1 MSIHPQFTQICP
13 IDCNT
18 NFNHEIGNQTVKD
31 RTKIYI
37 KLNKF
42 IRSNNRSRD
51 YMKKKAVIMKPT
63 ASITTARDG
72 YKATGTGL
80 EIGFDA

>member
-1 MSIHPQFTQICP
+1 
-13 IDCNT
+13 
-18 NFNHEIGNQTVKD
+18 
-31 RTKIYI
+31 
-37 KLNKF
+37 
-42 IRSNNRSRD
+42 
-51 YMKKKAVIMKPT
+51 MKKKAVIMKPT